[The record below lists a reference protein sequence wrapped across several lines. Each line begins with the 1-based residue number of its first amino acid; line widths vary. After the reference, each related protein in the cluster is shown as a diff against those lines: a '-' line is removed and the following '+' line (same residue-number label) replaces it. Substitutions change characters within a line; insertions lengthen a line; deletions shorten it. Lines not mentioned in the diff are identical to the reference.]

1 MFLRLLRYGTLPT
14 PKDAST
20 ICFLMC
26 NLLLQIS
33 NAGIKTRNV
42 LINYILFYL
51 PLICFSTHFLLSF
64 LVMRFV
70 FYCPILRPH
79 SQSRAEV

>member
-20 ICFLMC
+20 IRFLMC

-42 LINYILFYL
+42 LINYIYL
-51 PLICFSTHFLLSF
+51 PLICFSTHFLLSSPF
-64 LVMRFV
+64 
-70 FYCPILRPH
+70 
-79 SQSRAEV
+79 